1 MKFSIITVNYN
12 NREGLRRTI
21 ESVVGQAFRD
31 FEFIVIDGGS
41 TDGSADVLRQYDDRI
56 TYWVSEKDSG
66 IYNAM
71 NKGIA
76 MATGDYL
83 NFMNSGD
90 CFYDADVLQHVAEIV
105 GHASKRDEAVVGN
118 ASMRDEADIIVGR
131 DYHYSEALQQG
142 HASVQPPRT
151 TMMHFFVA
159 TLDHQS
165 AFIRHELFND
175 SLYREDYRL
184 VSDWIFFTEK
194 IVSEGCRVKFIPD
207 IVCRREEGGLSE
219 QQHER
224 NRKEINQWLHHYL
237 PQGVYDD
244 YATLAKLDK
253 TTLYR
258 LFDICDSP
266 RKRKALTWCIKV
278 INRLFGL

>member
-1 MKFSIITVNYN
+1 MTFTIITVNYN
-12 NREGLRRTI
+12 NCEGLRRTI
-21 ESVVGQAFRD
+21 ESVVGQTFRD

-41 TDGSADVLRQYDDRI
+41 TDGSADVLREYDDRI
-56 TYWVSEKDSG
+56 TYWVSEKDGG

-76 MATGDYL
+76 RATGDYL

-90 CFYDADVLQHVAEIV
+90 CFYAPQVLQRVSEVV
-105 GHASKRDEAVVGN
+105 GHISTCDNLAATLPSVTRH
-118 ASMRDEADIIVGR
+118 DIIVGR
-131 DYHYSEALQQG
+131 DYHYSEELHQG
-142 HASVQPPRT
+142 HASVQPSRT

-165 AFIRHELFND
+165 AFIRRELFEG
-175 SLYREDYRL
+175 SPYREDYRL

-194 IVSEGCRVKFIPD
+194 IVSDGCRVKFIPD

-219 QQHER
+219 QQREH
-224 NRKEINQWLHHYL
+224 NRREINRWLHEYL

-244 YATLAKLDK
+244 YATLSKLDN

-258 LFDICDSP
+258 LFDICDSDK
-266 RKRKALTWCIKV
+266 KRKVLTWCVKAIHK
-278 INRLFGL
+278 IFAL